1 MRAVTTRKVQ
11 VGEKRRRKDLEK
23 RLTELEH
30 MSCDD
35 IGLFG
40 EIFKSVNEF
49 IFEHDLQGRFTGICP
64 RFVGFLGYSREE
76 LLGLTAR
83 ICSWKRTGST
93 SSHIST
99 GFWPEGKTR
108 VSSSSSPR

>member
-1 MRAVTTRKVQ
+1 
-11 VGEKRRRKDLEK
+11 
-23 RLTELEH
+23 

-83 ICSWKRTGST
+83 DLLLEKDREHFQSYLDRVLAR
-93 SSHIST
+93 
-99 GFWPEGKTR
+99 GKTR